1 MINQLRRVVAR
12 ADCIVGIGDAGLLGV
27 ELAQEFFGGF
37 YQLGIDAFQHIGGEV
52 IYFHVGIQLLVF
64 KCFAVLVKG
73 SNLRNTE
80 DDGRVNLGFPPNGG
94 HGARNRCADHLSSSS
109 VIWNY

>member
-1 MINQLRRVVAR
+1 MSHGICAKSYNEINKCWPKYNQPRRLAR
-12 ADCIVGIGDAGLLGV
+12 ADCIVGIGDAELLGV

-80 DDGRVNLGFPPNGG
+80 DDGRVSGLNSWRMGT
-94 HGARNRCADHLSSSS
+94 AT
-109 VIWNY
+109 